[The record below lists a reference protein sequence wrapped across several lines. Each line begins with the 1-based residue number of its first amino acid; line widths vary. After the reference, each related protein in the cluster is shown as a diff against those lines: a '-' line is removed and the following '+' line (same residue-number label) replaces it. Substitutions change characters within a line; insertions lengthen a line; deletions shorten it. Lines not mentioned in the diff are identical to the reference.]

1 MKKKDY
7 YDLLNVSKDASE
19 EDLKKSYRRVL
30 LFNSQLAV
38 KFHPDKNKSAHAAEV
53 FKKIGNAFKI
63 LSDKEKRQFYDKYGT
78 EEEFREKYQ
87 QQYHHQEDEEIDPFV
102 IIH

>member
-1 MKKKDY
+1 
-7 YDLLNVSKDASE
+7 
-19 EDLKKSYRRVL
+19 
-30 LFNSQLAV
+30 
-38 KFHPDKNKSAHAAEV
+38 V

>member
-30 LFNSQLAV
+30 LFNS
-38 KFHPDKNKSAHAAEV
+38 
-53 FKKIGNAFKI
+53 
-63 LSDKEKRQFYDKYGT
+63 
-78 EEEFREKYQ
+78 
-87 QQYHHQEDEEIDPFV
+87 
-102 IIH
+102 